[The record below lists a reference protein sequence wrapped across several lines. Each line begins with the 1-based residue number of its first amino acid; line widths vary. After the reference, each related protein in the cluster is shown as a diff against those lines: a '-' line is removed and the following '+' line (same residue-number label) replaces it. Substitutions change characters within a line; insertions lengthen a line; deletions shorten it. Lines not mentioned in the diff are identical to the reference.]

1 MQQERFYRDTYAVL
15 SNVDFILLRVEF
27 LLLYKKL
34 IPNLLLLLTGF
45 DMTSEVGIAL
55 QRREIFSVEE
65 LSFHAAKGFRIFLK
79 VINLFAPYRE
89 QRPLLVRILSREIYI
104 IACILTQLS
113 GLLLIWIGL
122 IAKEHNL
129 TYFVVNVFLIVPGLM
144 HHRIFSRTWSVL
156 KPYVDQI
163 EAEFDRGQ
171 IESVAERE
179 AGERELWEP
188 LATSSFFHQPERR
201 YEGSPGRFDTFDV
214 DVDDY
219 DASESQF
226 IQSFIPHRLK
236 LSKEKNKVAL
246 DAMTREIMETC
257 RNQEEID
264 EWFSE
269 VTQDPKHPEKRTRS
283 ASMTE
288 NRTGGTG
295 HSSPNATSGAAGDH
309 TFNSELDSAA
319 WEEFS
324 VSYLRHCFNLC
335 SSAFFNDS
343 VPQVNGAMVI
353 LDDLIN
359 MQIGDATVSTPK
371 RQVIHIQVFLVI

>member
-1 MQQERFYRDTYAVL
+1 MA
-15 SNVDFILLRVEF
+15 
-27 LLLYKKL
+27 
-34 IPNLLLLLTGF
+34 
-45 DMTSEVGIAL
+45 SEVDIAL
-55 QRREIFSVEE
+55 KNREIFSVEE
-65 LSFHAAKGFRIFLK
+65 LSFHTARGFRVFLK

-89 QRPLLVRILSREIYI
+89 QRPLVFLILS
-104 IACILTQLS
+104 CVLSLILV
-113 GLLLIWIGL
+113 WIGL
-122 IAKEHNL
+122 VAKEHNL
-129 TYFVVNVFLIVPGLM
+129 TYFVVNVLLILPGLM
-144 HHRIFSRTWSVL
+144 HHRIFSRTWLFL

-188 LATSSFFHQPERR
+188 FATSPFFNQPERS
-201 YEGSPGRFDTFDV
+201 YESPTGRFDSFEM

-226 IQSFIPHRLK
+226 IQSFIPHRLQ

-246 DAMTREIMETC
+246 DAMTREIMKTC

-269 VTQDPKHPEKRTRS
+269 VTQDPKHPEKRVRS

-288 NRTGGTG
+288 KRTGTID
-295 HSSPNATSGAAGDH
+295 HSSPNATSGATGDPS
-309 TFNSELDSAA
+309 FNSELDSAA

-324 VSYLRHCFNLC
+324 PVRRRRSCCSILTEVTCWAMGFR
-335 SSAFFNDS
+335 SSAAVADVERVVRRRSHTTPLDRSTRDCIPATITDS
-343 VPQVNGAMVI
+343 CVKASNHHYQP
-353 LDDLIN
+353 
-359 MQIGDATVSTPK
+359 
-371 RQVIHIQVFLVI
+371 H

>member
-1 MQQERFYRDTYAVL
+1 MALSVAQMYQERFYSDTYVVL
-15 SNVDFILLRVEF
+15 SKADFILLRVEF

-34 IPNLLLLLTGF
+34 VPSLIFSSVVQFAFWIPVLLRLHRAFVIATLLSVGVLLDLGKNWLLPKMECF
-45 DMTSEVGIAL
+45 DMASEVNIAL
-55 QRREIFSVEE
+55 RNREIFSVEE
-65 LSFHAAKGFRIFLK
+65 LSFHAARGFRVFLK
-79 VINLFAPYRE
+79 LINLFAPYRE
-89 QRPLLVRILSREIYI
+89 QRPLLFLILS
-104 IACILTQLS
+104 CVMS
-113 GLLLIWIGL
+113 LLLIWIGL

-129 TYFVVNVFLIVPGLM
+129 TYFVVNVLLILPGLM

-188 LATSSFFHQPERR
+188 LATYSFFNQPERR
-201 YEGSPGRFDTFDV
+201 YENTTGRFDNNEMDI
-214 DVDDY
+214 DDY

-226 IQSFIPHRLK
+226 IQSFIPHRLQ

-257 RNQEEID
+257 KNQEEID

-269 VTQDPKHPEKRTRS
+269 VTQDPKHLDRRVRS
-283 ASMTE
+283 ASMSDKP
-288 NRTGGTG
+288 TGTTDQ
-295 HSSPNATSGAAGDH
+295 SSPNATSGVTADP
-309 TFNSELDSAA
+309 TFNSELDYAA

-324 VSYLRHCFNLC
+324 TDEDMEPEGF
-335 SSAFFNDS
+335 
-343 VPQVNGAMVI
+343 G
-353 LDDLIN
+353 DDGRGN
-359 MQIGDATVSTPK
+359 AKS
-371 RQVIHIQVFLVI
+371 